1 MLLNKMEQITD
12 TEHRAKRTAIKIGGM
27 HCAGCVNSIQKYVSD
42 LKGVLKCEVSLAAEK
57 AILEF
62 EPSLV
67 NLPTIEKAIEAAGYR
82 VVYEKLTL
90 KISGIT
96 DSSDADSLEKRLKE
110 IEGVKDASINYGNS
124 QVIVEYNQA
133 LLSLSDLRQF
143 ITKIGYQILS
153 EDLSESAEQI
163 EAKKLK
169 KLFAVGVGFVIP
181 IMIFGYPEYLS
192 FVPLAGTDFAAYI
205 MFGCASIVQ
214 FVAGSRFYIG
224 AFRIAKMKSAN
235 MDTLV
240 VIGTT
245 AAYLFSAFNTFP
257 TPTWHNIYYDAG
269 AVVITFIVFG
279 KYLENKTKG
288 KASSIIKRMLELQ
301 PKTARII
308 EDGKEREV
316 PIELIKAGDVIAVRP
331 GEKIPVDSVVS
342 QGHSAVD
349 ESMITGES
357 VPVEKKAGDLVI
369 GSTVNKEGVLHVRAA
384 RVGSDTV
391 LAQIVKLVEDAM
403 GRKPPMQKMVD
414 KIAGYFAFVVIVI
427 AFVTFLGWYFI
438 TPAGVHLV
446 ATALIPAVAIL
457 VVACPCALGLAT
469 PTAVMVGMGK
479 GAQNGVIFKNGEAL
493 ESLGKI
499 QIAVFDKTGTLT
511 QGKPQVTDIVAFDSI
526 IADNEIEKK
535 NRVLQIAATAEI
547 NSEHPL
553 AKDIVQKA
561 KDLGLILEETTDF
574 IAIPGKGVDTV
585 YNGKNLLVGNLSLM
599 KGKSVYTKNAEEVV
613 SKFQEEGKTTILVAL
628 DKKVIGVIALLDT
641 TKPSAKEAIKSL
653 KNIGIEAIMLTGDNE
668 RTAAT
673 IAKDLSIDKVI
684 ANVIP
689 SQKVEII
696 KKLQGEGKK
705 VAMTGDGINDAAA
718 LTQSDVGIAIGSGTD
733 IAIEAGKIVL
743 IRDELKDVVAAIEI
757 SKKTVNKIKQNLLYA
772 FVYNAALIPV
782 AGLGLLYPV
791 LAAMAMAASSVSV
804 TSSSLLLKRW
814 SPPSKKTVLQM

>member
-1 MLLNKMEQITD
+1 
-12 TEHRAKRTAIKIGGM
+12 
-27 HCAGCVNSIQKYVSD
+27 
-42 LKGVLKCEVSLAAEK
+42 
-57 AILEF
+57 
-62 EPSLV
+62 
-67 NLPTIEKAIEAAGYR
+67 
-82 VVYEKLTL
+82 
-90 KISGIT
+90 
-96 DSSDADSLEKRLKE
+96 
-110 IEGVKDASINYGNS
+110 
-124 QVIVEYNQA
+124 
-133 LLSLSDLRQF
+133 
-143 ITKIGYQILS
+143 
-153 EDLSESAEQI
+153 
-163 EAKKLK
+163 
-169 KLFAVGVGFVIP
+169 
-181 IMIFGYPEYLS
+181 
-192 FVPLAGTDFAAYI
+192 
-205 MFGCASIVQ
+205 
-214 FVAGSRFYIG
+214 
-224 AFRIAKMKSAN
+224 
-235 MDTLV
+235 
-240 VIGTT
+240 
-245 AAYLFSAFNTFP
+245 
-257 TPTWHNIYYDAG
+257 
-269 AVVITFIVFG
+269 
-279 KYLENKTKG
+279 
-288 KASSIIKRMLELQ
+288 
-301 PKTARII
+301 
-308 EDGKEREV
+308 
-316 PIELIKAGDVIAVRP
+316 
-331 GEKIPVDSVVS
+331 
-342 QGHSAVD
+342 
-349 ESMITGES
+349 
-357 VPVEKKAGDLVI
+357 
-369 GSTVNKEGVLHVRAA
+369 
-384 RVGSDTV
+384 
-391 LAQIVKLVEDAM
+391 
-403 GRKPPMQKMVD
+403 
-414 KIAGYFAFVVIVI
+414 
-427 AFVTFLGWYFI
+427 
-438 TPAGVHLV
+438 
-446 ATALIPAVAIL
+446 
-457 VVACPCALGLAT
+457 
-469 PTAVMVGMGK
+469 MVGMGK

-641 TKPSAKEAIKSL
+641 PKPSAKEAIKSL

-757 SKKTVNKIKQNLLYA
+757 SKKTVNKIKQNLFYA

-782 AGLGLLYPV
+782 AGLGLLYPA
-791 LAAMAMAASSVSV
+791 LAGMAMAASSVSV

>member
-42 LKGVLKCEVSLAAEK
+42 LKGVLKCEVNLAAEK

-67 NLPTIEKAIEAAGYR
+67 NLPTIEKAIEVAGYR

-143 ITKIGYQILS
+143 ITKMGYQILS

-316 PIELIKAGDVIAVRP
+316 PIELIKAGDVIVVRP

-384 RVGSDTV
+384 KVGSDTV

-414 KIAGYFAFVVIVI
+414 KIAGYFAFVVIAI

-438 TPAGVHLV
+438 APAGVHLV

-641 TKPSAKEAIKSL
+641 PKPSAKEAIKSL

-757 SKKTVNKIKQNLLYA
+757 SKKTVNKIKQNLFYA

-782 AGLGLLYPV
+782 AGLGLLYPA
-791 LAAMAMAASSVSV
+791 LAGMAMAASSVSV

>member
-641 TKPSAKEAIKSL
+641 PKPSAKEAIKSL

>member
-42 LKGVLKCEVSLAAEK
+42 LKGVLKCEVNLAAEK

-67 NLPTIEKAIEAAGYR
+67 NLPTIEKAIEVAGYR

-143 ITKIGYQILS
+143 ITKMGYQILS

-316 PIELIKAGDVIAVRP
+316 PIELIKAGDVIVVRP

-384 RVGSDTV
+384 KVGSDTV

-414 KIAGYFAFVVIVI
+414 KIAGYFAFVVIAI

-438 TPAGVHLV
+438 APAGVHLV

-469 PTAVMVGMGK
+469 PTAVMVVMGK

-641 TKPSAKEAIKSL
+641 PKPSAKEAIKSL

-757 SKKTVNKIKQNLLYA
+757 SKKTVNKIKQNLFYA
-772 FVYNAALIPV
+772 FLYNAALIPV
-782 AGLGLLYPV
+782 AGLGLLYPA
-791 LAAMAMAASSVSV
+791 LAGMAMAASSVSV